1 MRISELLTEAIKARI
16 DHPEDLVWQEGS
28 KGAKRALAALS
39 HIAKNPRS
47 STIKWDGSP
56 SLIFGRNPEGQAILT
71 DKSGF
76 GAKGYDGKAKSQ
88 KHLTDMLAARK
99 PGDPERAA
107 YASKIGSLWPLITS
121 VLPQDLV
128 GYYTGDLL
136 WVGRPPIEDNEF
148 VFKPNKITY
157 RIPVNSELGKRIAAS
172 QAGIVV
178 HGFFPDDQT
187 AEPDPIDDVSA
198 LQGNPKMMMLGTM
211 TVTADP
217 TDIPGPGKVDTAGI
231 DQLIDPAAL
240 KAMQLSDLGAI
251 IGKYV
256 NFLAGQGINDY
267 QDAPQGFLEWLP
279 NSGVSNPKQGKINEL
294 VAKNK
299 TGYVNL
305 WRAMQAISNYKSAIK
320 NYLDRSGS
328 GGIKASLDG
337 DEGHEGYVSA
347 TPSGKFKLVDR
358 YKFMRK

>member
-1 MRISELLTEAIKARI
+1 MRIFELLTEAIKARI

-28 KGAKRALAALS
+28 KGVKRALAALS
-39 HIAKNPRS
+39 HISKNPGS
-47 STIKWDGSP
+47 TTIKWDGSP
-56 SLIFGRNPEGQAILT
+56 NLIFGRDPSGNVIIT

-107 YASKIGSLWPLITS
+107 YANKIGSLWPLLSS
-121 VLPQDLV
+121 VIPQNLN

-136 WVGRPPIEDNEF
+136 GVGTPSVENNEF

-157 RIPVNSELGKRIAAS
+157 RIPVDSELGKRIAAS

-187 AEPDPIDDVSA
+187 PEPTPFDDVSA
-198 LQGNPKMMMLGTM
+198 LQGNPKMMVLGT
-211 TVTADP
+211 TSVVATPVNVPAP
-217 TDIPGPGKVDTAGI
+217 TKIDTAGI

-240 KAMQLSDLGAI
+240 KTLQLSDFGAI

-267 QDAPQGFLEWLP
+267 KDAPQGFLDWLP
-279 NSGVSNPKQGKINEL
+279 SSGTSNPKQAKINEL
-294 VAKNK
+294 VSKNK
-299 TGYVNL
+299 TGYLNL
-305 WRAMQAISNYKSAIK
+305 WRAMQSISNYKSVIK
-320 NYLDRSGS
+320 QHLDKSGS

-337 DEGHEGYVSA
+337 DEGHEGYVGA
-347 TPSGKFKLVDR
+347 TPSGKIKLIDR